1 MSAGGKGYEEIEDEV
16 VRPSD
21 WHKRLLQEK
30 QELDLKRDRLYR
42 FLSTDTFQKLP
53 DPQKNLLQ
61 RQHDAMTE
69 YSYILMQR
77 IVNL

>member
-1 MSAGGKGYEEIEDEV
+1 
-16 VRPSD
+16 
-21 WHKRLLQEK
+21 
-30 QELDLKRDRLYR
+30 
-42 FLSTDTFQKLP
+42 LP